1 MISLGIEICII
12 NPYATKKSNA
22 KLKQCV
28 LEVIDK
34 NSTVYLNENSI
45 VDDYYS
51 YYLESTNVSKLIK
64 DIENNNSSDAFI
76 IACYEDVGIDD
87 IRKITSK
94 PVIGVG
100 EAAFYT
106 ANIIANKFSIIT
118 NLSASHEA
126 LKNNLIKYDLEHKCV
141 SLKSIEV
148 PILDMETMSKSNI
161 KKLEGAINRT
171 IIEDNPEAI
180 IITSPG
186 ILNLTKI
193 FSDRFNIPIIEGVT
207 AAATLLETLSKQ
219 GLKIKKFTK
228 PPNKNYGIPI

>member
-1 MISLGIEICII
+1 LSIEICII
-12 NPYATKKSNA
+12 NPYATDKSNA

-28 LEVIDK
+28 SEVIDK
-34 NSTVYLNENSI
+34 NSTVYINQNSNLE
-45 VDDYYS
+45 DYYS
-51 YYLESTNVSKLIK
+51 YYLETTNVSKIVK
-64 DIENNNSSDAFI
+64 EIESNNSSDAFI
-76 IACYEDVGIDD
+76 IACYEDTGIDV
-87 IRKITSK
+87 IRKITSR
-94 PVIGVG
+94 PVIGIG

-126 LKNNLIKYDLEHKCV
+126 LKNNLIKYDLDHKCV

-161 KKLEGAINRT
+161 KKLENEINRT
-171 IIEDNPEAI
+171 ICEDKPEAI

-193 FSDRFNIPIIEGVT
+193 FSDRFNIPIVEGVT
-207 AAATLLETLSKQ
+207 AAATLLENLSKQ
-219 GLKIKKFTK
+219 GLKIKKFTE
-228 PPNKNYGIPI
+228 PLNRNYGVKI

>member
-1 MISLGIEICII
+1 MSIEICII
-12 NPYATKKSNA
+12 NPYATDKSNA

-28 LEVIDK
+28 SEVIDK
-34 NSTVYLNENSI
+34 NSTVYLNQNSNFE
-45 VDDYYS
+45 DYYS
-51 YYLESTNVSKLIK
+51 YYLETANVSKIVK
-64 DIENNNSSDAFI
+64 EMESNNSSDAFI
-76 IACYEDVGIDD
+76 IACYEDTGIDV
-87 IRKITSK
+87 IRKMTSR
-94 PVIGVG
+94 PVIGIG

-126 LKNNLIKYDLEHKCV
+126 LKNNLIKYDLDHKCV

-161 KKLEGAINRT
+161 KKLENEINRT
-171 IIEDNPEAI
+171 ICEDKPEAI

-193 FSDRFNIPIIEGVT
+193 FSDRFNVPIIEGVT
-207 AAATLLETLSKQ
+207 AAATLLENLSKQ
-219 GLKIKKFTK
+219 GLKIKKFTE
-228 PPNKNYGIPI
+228 PLNRNYGVKI